1 MNTLMKRNSLS
12 PSATFFDD
20 FPGRGLFDWLDSVSS
35 ARHSEGNTLPR
46 VNISETGSDFRVE
59 MAVPGMKKDA
69 FKVELDNN
77 TLIIKAEASQ
87 NHEDN
92 FEEERGYTRKEFSY
106 SSFSRSF
113 YLPNTVDSDAIEG
126 KYEDG
131 ILRLVIP
138 KREEAKK
145 KLSRTIN
152 IR

>member
-12 PSATFFDD
+12 PSATLFDD
-20 FPGRGLFDWLDSVSS
+20 FPSRGLFDWLDSVSIG
-35 ARHSEGNTLPR
+35 RPSESNALPR

-59 MAVPGMKKDA
+59 MAVPGMKKED
-69 FKVELDNN
+69 FRVELDNN
-77 TLIIKAEASQ
+77 TLVIKAETSQ
-87 NHEDN
+87 NQEDN
-92 FEEERGYTRKEFSY
+92 YEEQLGYTRREFSY

-113 YLPNTVDSDAIEG
+113 YLPNTVDSDRIEG

-145 KLSRTIN
+145 KPSRTIN
-152 IR
+152 IG